1 MQTLL
6 SSLRLAGLTQLNIFT
21 SALKTQL
28 RLQGWRITMDSQA
41 VFDWIVGIGGAIVGW
56 ALKII
61 WEAIKDMRLDI
72 KDLDKQMH
80 EDFVRRDDFK
90 ESVREIKD
98 DMRAGFNKVDTTLGL
113 IFKKLDERNERKT
126 P

>member
-1 MQTLL
+1 
-6 SSLRLAGLTQLNIFT
+6 
-21 SALKTQL
+21 
-28 RLQGWRITMDSQA
+28 MDSQA

-56 ALKII
+56 ALKMI
-61 WEAIKDMRLDI
+61 WEAIKDIRVDI

-90 ESVREIKD
+90 EAIREIKD
-98 DMRAGFNKVDTTLGL
+98 DMRAGFSKVDNTLGL
-113 IFKKLDERNERKT
+113 IFKKLDQQNRNE